1 MMTRFM
7 SVCVAAG
14 LALAHGAPAAAQPA
28 EVPPAPLP
36 AAVTSVGPA
45 TTAVPQRYRIESRNV
60 GKPFFV
66 DVIRIDRPFPP
77 ATEKLAVVF
86 VPDGNVLTS
95 LVPAIAHLG
104 SFESLPSMIV
114 VGISYDFGAA
124 DPQEAAFQGF
134 ARRLTDFTPTA
145 DEPGE
150 IAMASLAAQQL
161 FGMEG
166 WPDDVPFGRADAFLA
181 FIDEELKPFL
191 AARYPAADLED
202 SALVGHS
209 LGGLFA
215 MHVLLTSPDSFD
227 RYVALDPSPWG
238 DVLMREVESLGDVSA
253 RLFAGA
259 SGVLPPGL
267 PPGIRTPVETLG
279 QLEARL
285 RTRDR
290 PGLEYTFKIFPEET
304 HNSLPP
310 AGIMAGLRA
319 VFDPPPPLVPLPPAG
334 QAGDSR

>member
-1 MMTRFM
+1 MTHFAT
-7 SVCVAAG
+7 VCVAAV
-14 LALAHGAPAAAQPA
+14 LALSPGAGAAAQTA
-28 EVPPAPLP
+28 EAAATPLP
-36 AAVTSVGPA
+36 AGVTFVGPA
-45 TTAVPQRYRIESRNV
+45 ATAASQRYRIDSRNV

-66 DVIRIDRPFPP
+66 EVIRVDRPFPP
-77 ATEKLAVVF
+77 AAEKLPVVF

-95 LVPAIAHLG
+95 LVPAIGHLG

-124 DPQEAAFQGF
+124 DPQEAAFQGYG
-134 ARRLTDFTPTA
+134 RRLTDFTPTD

-150 IAMASLAAQQL
+150 IAMASLVAQQL
-161 FGMEG
+161 FGMEA

-181 FIDEELKPFL
+181 FIDDEIKPFL
-191 AARYPAADLED
+191 AARYPAADLAD
-202 SALVGHS
+202 TALVGHS

-238 DVLMREVESLGDVSA
+238 DVLLQEEEALGDASA
-253 RLFAGA
+253 RLFVGV

-267 PPGIRTPVETLG
+267 PPGFRTPAETLG
-279 QLEARL
+279 ELDARF
-285 RTRDR
+285 RMRGR
-290 PGLEYTFKIFPEET
+290 PGLKHTFKIFAEET

-310 AGIMAGLRA
+310 AGIMAGLRE
-319 VFDPPPPLVPLPPAG
+319 VFDPPPLPPLPDLPAASG
-334 QAGDSR
+334 R

>member
-1 MMTRFM
+1 
-7 SVCVAAG
+7 
-14 LALAHGAPAAAQPA
+14 
-28 EVPPAPLP
+28 
-36 AAVTSVGPA
+36 
-45 TTAVPQRYRIESRNV
+45 IESRNG

-77 ATEKLAVVF
+77 ATEKLVVVF

-95 LVPAIAHLG
+95 LVPATAHLG
-104 SFESLPSMIV
+104 SCGRLRSTVV
-114 VGISYDFGAA
+114 VGISYAFGPA

-191 AARYPAADLED
+191 AARYPAADLAD
-202 SALVGHS
+202 TTVVGHS

-238 DVLMREVESLGDVSA
+238 DVLMREEAALGDVSA
-253 RLFAGA
+253 RLFVGV
-259 SGVLPPGL
+259 SGVLPLGL
-267 PPGIRTPVETLG
+267 PPGFRT
-279 QLEARL
+279 
-285 RTRDR
+285 
-290 PGLEYTFKIFPEET
+290 
-304 HNSLPP
+304 
-310 AGIMAGLRA
+310 
-319 VFDPPPPLVPLPPAG
+319 
-334 QAGDSR
+334 

>member
-1 MMTRFM
+1 MIRLTT
-7 SVCVAAG
+7 VCLAAG

-28 EVPPAPLP
+28 GATPAPLP
-36 AAVTSVGPA
+36 AGVTSAGPA
-45 TTAVPQRYRIESRNV
+45 MTAATQRYRFDSRNV

-66 DVIRIDRPFPP
+66 EVVRIDRPFPP
-77 ATEKLAVVF
+77 VAEKLPVVF
-86 VPDGNVLTS
+86 VPDGNVLTT
-95 LVPAIAHLG
+95 LVPAIVHLG

-114 VGISYDFGAA
+114 VGVSYDFGTAE
-124 DPQEAAFQGF
+124 PQEAAFEGY
-134 ARRLTDFTPTA
+134 ARRLTDFTPTD
-145 DEPGE
+145 DESDE

-161 FGMEG
+161 FGMEA

-181 FIDEELKPFL
+181 FIEEEVKPFL
-191 AARYPAADLED
+191 AEVYPAADLED
-202 SALVGHS
+202 TALVGHS
-209 LGGLFA
+209 LGGLFT

-238 DVLMREVESLGDVSA
+238 DVLLQEEETLGDVSA
-253 RLFAGA
+253 RLFVGV

-267 PPGIRTPVETLG
+267 PPGYRTPAETLG
-279 QLEARL
+279 ELDARF

-290 PGLEYTFKIFPEET
+290 PGLRHSFRIFPEET

-319 VFDPPPPLVPLPPAG
+319 VFDPPPPLVPLPPEAT
-334 QAGDSR
+334 GDTP